1 MINYTTFKDKK
12 EQFNAMNNSI
22 PLKNYLN
29 NVITVSAVVDYTQP
43 NDEGEGE
50 KHLIAMKIGDNEYCG
65 SVSHNVMQAISSAM
79 DAFGDITEE
88 NKLDFKV
95 TYGLSKND
103 RNFLQLESV

>member
-22 PLKNYLN
+22 ALKDYLN
-29 NVITVSAVVDYTQP
+29 NVITVSAVVDYTES
-43 NDEGEGE
+43 NGEGEGE
-50 KHLIAMKIGDNEYCG
+50 KRVVAMKIGDNEYCG
-65 SVSHNVMQAISSAM
+65 TVSNNAIQAIASAM
-79 DAFGDITEE
+79 DSFGDITEE

-103 RNFLQLESV
+103 RKFLQLELV